1 VRHPIYLAHLCELLG
16 WSIGTGLVDVYAL
29 TAFAVITGAVMIRL
43 EDRELEERFGEPYR
57 EYCRTVPA
65 VIPRLRMDAKD

>member
-1 VRHPIYLAHLCELLG
+1 MILRLIGYILL
-16 WSIGTGLVDVYAL
+16 IAGLVIVVAL

-57 EYCRTVPA
+57 EYRRTVPA
-65 VIPRLRMDAKD
+65 VVPKIF